1 MKKLKFLLML
11 FVLTLSTGTSLLAQP
26 DTTIF
31 YGPESRQYLDIYMAP
46 SDCPTPV
53 YIWAHGNGQSTQ
65 DIDTYIPDT
74 LNAMGISVISWESL
88 TAVFDSADLVTA
100 WDDANVMYAWLKA
113 NASAY
118 NIDTS
123 NLILGGSSRG
133 SVVSWKL
140 AHSADPNVQGLYFRN
155 AVPIS
160 AWSLPTVWTPLDD
173 ITVNSPPIF
182 MAYPFSDTTSNN
194 HSPVYGMRVQAAYDS
209 LGIGDRDSLVH
220 SIRYSVDRNAYKYLP
235 DFALSVI
242 EICTISAVDQPDTTV
257 FYGSE
262 SRQYL
267 DIYLAPSDCPT
278 PVYLWSHGNTQNT
291 LDIPLYVVD
300 TLTAMG
306 ISVISWESLTVINGI
321 NQTLTAWE
329 DADLMYA
336 WLKANA
342 SAYNIDTTKL
352 IMGGSSR
359 GSVASWK
366 IGHSADPNIR
376 GLYFRNALPDAS
388 WEDPNF
394 SPIDFITVN
403 SPPIFLAYPLDTG
416 TTNIHEPLHGITVLA
431 AYDSLG
437 IGDRASLEFNINAS
451 ADPNAYK
458 YLPDFALSV
467 IEICSVTAVELEES
481 GETVKVFPNPV
492 QGQLTVSNISGLHQ
506 IELINAA
513 GQILKVFR
521 SMGNTYTIETSTL
534 PSGLYFLRVLDA
546 NNRLSVQKIIKE

>member
-11 FVLTLSTGTSLLAQP
+11 LVLTLSTGTSLLA
-26 DTTIF
+26 
-31 YGPESRQYLDIYMAP
+31 
-46 SDCPTPV
+46 
-53 YIWAHGNGQSTQ
+53 
-65 DIDTYIPDT
+65 
-74 LNAMGISVISWESL
+74 
-88 TAVFDSADLVTA
+88 
-100 WDDANVMYAWLKA
+100 
-113 NASAY
+113 
-118 NIDTS
+118 
-123 NLILGGSSRG
+123 
-133 SVVSWKL
+133 
-140 AHSADPNVQGLYFRN
+140 
-155 AVPIS
+155 
-160 AWSLPTVWTPLDD
+160 
-173 ITVNSPPIF
+173 
-182 MAYPFSDTTSNN
+182 
-194 HSPVYGMRVQAAYDS
+194 
-209 LGIGDRDSLVH
+209 
-220 SIRYSVDRNAYKYLP
+220 
-235 DFALSVI
+235 
-242 EICTISAVDQPDTTV
+242 QPDTTV

-278 PVYLWSHGNTQNT
+278 PVYIWSHGNTQNT
-291 LDIPLYVVD
+291 LDIPTYIIDTLTALGISVISWESLTVVNGPNQLETAWEDADLMYAWLEENASAFNIDTSNLILGGSSRGTVVSWILAHSAYPNVRGLYFRNAVPISAWSYPDIWTPIDEITVNSPPIFMAYPLPDTTSNNHSPIYGMRVQAAYDSLGIGNRAFLEYNINASADPNAYKYLPDFALSVIEICPESAVGQPDTTVFYGSESRQYLDIYLAPSDCPTPVYIWSHGNTQNTLDIPTYVVD
-300 TLTAMG
+300 TLTALG

-321 NQTLTAWE
+321 NQALTAWE

-342 SAYNIDTTKL
+342 SAYNIDTTNL
-352 IMGGSSR
+352 IIGGSSR

-388 WEDPNF
+388 WEDPNL
-394 SPIDFITVN
+394 SPIEFITVN
-403 SPPIFLAYPLDTG
+403 APPIFLAYPLDTG
-416 TTNIHEPLHGITVLA
+416 TTNIHEPLHGLTVLA

-437 IGDRASLEFNINAS
+437 IGDRASLEYNISNS

-467 IEICSVTAVELEES
+467 IEICTISAVEFEQSKEA
-481 GETVKVFPNPV
+481 VKVFPNPV

-534 PSGLYFLRVLDA
+534 PSGLYFVRVQDA
-546 NNRLSVQKIIKE
+546 NKQVFTQKVIKW